1 MAFNIEII
9 GLMAAAFTTA
19 AFIPQVYRT
28 WKTKSVD
35 ELSLTMYVVF
45 LTGIILWLIYGLN
58 IDSISIILANTVTGL
73 LVLVLIYFKL
83 KYKQYI
89 FYYF

>member
-9 GLMAAAFTTA
+9 GLMAALFTTA

-58 IDSISIILANTVTGL
+58 INSISIILANTVTGL
-73 LVLVLIYFKL
+73 LVLILIYFKL
-83 KYKQYI
+83 KYK
-89 FYYF
+89 